1 MIPRYSQGQISKIWT
16 DKNRYEIWFQI
27 EVLVCEKL
35 YIDKKISKKDFL
47 QIKDILDHW
56 NEELA
61 NEFSDFKYIDIEKI
75 GSDELV
81 VVKDATLGIDQ
92 FEQTILL

>member
-35 YIDKKISKKDFL
+35 YIDKKISKKRFFT
-47 QIKDILDHW
+47 
-56 NEELA
+56 N
-61 NEFSDFKYIDIEKI
+61 
-75 GSDELV
+75 
-81 VVKDATLGIDQ
+81 
-92 FEQTILL
+92 